1 MLKNPAYPP
10 SCDYDAMVEALQLML
25 DAHPRAAF
33 LDIEEQSI
41 QLRIAQT
48 PSPSVVNDNS
58 PAVAPILIA
67 EELADAPATPSDVL
81 ENDDPMPQESS
92 SVSPQTSTEPHR
104 LQISSDNSEQDDAD
118 SGSLIVVR
126 LHLGH
131 GDSDRHLSSDQ
142 HVTTVTWNPY
152 CKAVS
157 SSDPM
162 VCMGTHF
169 GVSMT
174 ILVLFL

>member
-81 ENDDPMPQESS
+81 GF